1 MNISHNRVNFKNS
14 FGHQSNSHCPTS
26 IWEFIGSNPVMDW
39 DVQFFVPGS
48 PLKTSS
54 FTTPDYRILLLQDT
68 WKVKL
73 ERGRIIWI
81 KIFPICH
88 SAPAFMN
95 YTTIQNSRTFSSIPE
110 FNWQKTS
117 DFSINE
123 FESRLKQELKL
134 STTWYI
140 NISENSFLD

>member
-1 MNISHNRVNFKNS
+1 
-14 FGHQSNSHCPTS
+14 
-26 IWEFIGSNPVMDW
+26 
-39 DVQFFVPGS
+39 
-48 PLKTSS
+48 
-54 FTTPDYRILLLQDT
+54 
-68 WKVKL
+68 
-73 ERGRIIWI
+73 
-81 KIFPICH
+81 
-88 SAPAFMN
+88 MN

-110 FNWQKTS
+110 FTWQKTS